1 VFYVYRAAIVAL
13 ATFVSAIVGFSLQWL
28 LPAAYVADSKGM
40 IGSVVGLVAA
50 LLSLVLGLLIWTSHG
65 LFAEQQSQL
74 LTVGAAFIRFDFA
87 LKAFGPEAVDGR
99 ALLREHAERTYQRFW
114 SHARDGRSAYA
125 DLDRDIE
132 AMQKFFEKLRLSKDD
147 QSQRFATAT
156 EHFGKIVETQRAMV
170 RTLGSKVPTLL
181 LDVVAGWAC
190 ALFFFYGV
198 QSAVNGLTIFTAAV
212 GATSVASAV
221 FLILELSN
229 PYTGLLQ
236 APHTDFDWL
245 LQILA
250 KESEILAKES
260 EIQAGP

>member
-1 VFYVYRAAIVAL
+1 MVFVYRAAIVAL
-13 ATFVSAIVGFSLQWL
+13 ATFVSATAGFGLQWL

-50 LLSLVLGLLIWTSHG
+50 LLSIVLGLLIWTSYG

-74 LTVGAAFIRFDFA
+74 LTVGAALIRFDCA
-87 LKAFGPEAVDGR
+87 LKGYGPEAPMGR
-99 ALLREHAERTYQRFW
+99 ALLREHAEHTYQRFW
-114 SHARDGRSAYA
+114 NHARDGRYAYA

-132 AMQKFFEKLRLSKDD
+132 AMRNF
-147 QSQRFATAT
+147 FATLRPTIDDKRQQFASAT
-156 EHFGKIVETQRAMV
+156 EHFGKIVETQRTMV
-170 RTLGSKVPTLL
+170 RTLGGRVPTLL

-198 QSAVNGLTIFTAAV
+198 QSAMNELTVFTAAV
-212 GATSVASAV
+212 GAVAVASAV

-229 PYTGLLQ
+229 PYVGLLQ
-236 APHTDFDWL
+236 APHADLDWL

-250 KESEILAKES
+250 KKAETPADS
-260 EIQAGP
+260 